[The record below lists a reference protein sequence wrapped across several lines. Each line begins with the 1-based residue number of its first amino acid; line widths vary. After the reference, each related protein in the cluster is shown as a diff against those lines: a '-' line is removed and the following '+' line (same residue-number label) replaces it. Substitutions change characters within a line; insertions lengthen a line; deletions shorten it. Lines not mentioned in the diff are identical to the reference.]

1 MVESF
6 AGRNF
11 SGDKLSRT
19 QMVKIKF
26 RGYKL
31 SRTPQILTFFL
42 YFHADFGKF
51 WMKFRELVG
60 KVQYQYLL
68 ESGRHICHHR
78 LFLFFHHTGP
88 VVILNVEYT
97 QSPDVKI

>member
-1 MVESF
+1 MTSLCIAGPNGTLKVESF

-31 SRTPQILTFFL
+31 SRTPQILTLFL

-60 KVQYQYLL
+60 KVRFR
-68 ESGRHICHHR
+68 G
-78 LFLFFHHTGP
+78 
-88 VVILNVEYT
+88 
-97 QSPDVKI
+97 D